1 MQAGGRRFD
10 PVILHQFIVF
20 ILIVVEEIHSK
31 PKLPWP
37 MLSEAILVLIGIY
50 QLTTSRK
57 THGCSLKIHRVELDV
72 IKGNCT
78 FVKV

>member
-1 MQAGGRRFD
+1 
-10 PVILHQFIVF
+10 
-20 ILIVVEEIHSK
+20 LIALNGIQYQSGFYQ
-31 PKLPWP
+31 
-37 MLSEAILVLIGIY
+37 AILVLIGIY

>member
-1 MQAGGRRFD
+1 
-10 PVILHQFIVF
+10 
-20 ILIVVEEIHSK
+20 
-31 PKLPWP
+31 
-37 MLSEAILVLIGIY
+37 LVLIGIY
-50 QLTTSRK
+50 QLTKSRK